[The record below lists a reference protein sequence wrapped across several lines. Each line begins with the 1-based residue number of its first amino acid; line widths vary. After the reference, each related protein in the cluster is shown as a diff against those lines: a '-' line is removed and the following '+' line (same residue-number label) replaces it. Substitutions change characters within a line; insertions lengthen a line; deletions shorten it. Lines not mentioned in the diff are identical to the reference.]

1 MHVSVLFKQGYPLF
15 PERRSEASEFRRFQR
30 EEVIAVSGCEG
41 KSSFSYTHAAAP
53 EAAFPSQ
60 GCKGGIVL
68 QTTAA
73 SAPSYS
79 GFTGHC
85 IHRRAAAACFG
96 LVTPPDSLPD
106 LRTYCAKAERQD
118 APNFQARFKHHHQG
132 ARRRRIRGM
141 TPLTVCRNTVP
152 SESPTYTCPPSA
164 SAMLTPSEP
173 PTLPEAPATPDA
185 MV

>member
-1 MHVSVLFKQGYPLF
+1 MGGLHAPRPVALATTTIIGFLSRLIMACSLRP
-15 PERRSEASEFRRFQR
+15 
-30 EEVIAVSGCEG
+30 AVSATRSKAMSAQVEELCSSEWVDWVPGAWG
-41 KSSFSYTHAAAP
+41 K
-53 EAAFPSQ
+53 
-60 GCKGGIVL
+60 G
-68 QTTAA
+68 A
-73 SAPSYS
+73 STVSLAYC
-79 GFTGHC
+79 C

-152 SESPTYTCPPSA
+152 SESPTYTCPSSA

-173 PTLPEAPATPDA
+173 PTLPADAATPDA